1 MSGIGAELLNV
12 PLPQMV
18 ANLSMA
24 IAEAQTKLDTNS
36 TAVAKFMA
44 TTKIELPK
52 LSGTGTE
59 EFPIIALGFFPGF
72 YQFQKATIKVAM
84 AISMSRSTEFGID
97 VSAKGGFAMFSAS
110 VNASYKSKYNYSQEG
125 SSSMEVVLAPAPPP
139 ALLEAYMQAM
149 VKIQSAKVAAQIAAT
164 EAANDDDDA
173 GE

>member
-1 MSGIGAELLNV
+1 MSGIGQELLNV

-24 IAEAQTKLDTNS
+24 IADAQTKLDHNS

-44 TTKIELPK
+44 DTKVKLPS
-52 LSGTGTE
+52 LDGTGEE
-59 EFPIIALGFFPGF
+59 EFPLISLGFFPGF

-84 AISMSRSTEFGID
+84 AISMSRSTEVGVD
-97 VSAKGGFAMFSAS
+97 VSVKGGFSMFSAS
-110 VNASYKSKYNYSQEG
+110 VNASYKSKYNYSQDG

-149 VKIQSAKVAAQIAAT
+149 MKIEADKVAAKI
-164 EAANDDDDA
+164 EAQNSSSDDD
-173 GE
+173 